1 MKHLA
6 KEHALQRR
14 LGVRMATVR
23 GELVASSGERYARVT
38 RKPSAVKRPQQR
50 SVRRGEEE
58 LVTIRRGDGGPS
70 VCAEKGGARE
80 VDAIGAGR
88 CGRRWCVV
96 GCADMGANMTSITDA
111 PSSIPSS
118 HVAYTAPAA
127 ATSTAAAAVAA
138 AAVAAAAA
146 AATAANAAAAADGC
160 CCMLAHLPPT
170 LPSLCSVPRQEGH
183 HLRLLQG
190 EVCAPL
196 FARRDGALPVVG
208 QYPAW

>member
-88 CGRRWCVV
+88 RGRRWCVV

-146 AATAANAAAAADGC
+146 AAVAAAMRVPATLVQQMTWQLVQSRQGRLELGVEVAARG
-160 CCMLAHLPPT
+160 
-170 LPSLCSVPRQEGH
+170 RQ
-183 HLRLLQG
+183 
-190 EVCAPL
+190 A
-196 FARRDGALPVVG
+196 PVVTSLRA
-208 QYPAW
+208 PRD

>member
-50 SVRRGEEE
+50 SVRRGEEK

-146 AATAANAAAAADGC
+146 AAVAAAMRVPATLVQQMTWQLVQSRQGRLELGVEVAARG
-160 CCMLAHLPPT
+160 
-170 LPSLCSVPRQEGH
+170 RQ
-183 HLRLLQG
+183 
-190 EVCAPL
+190 A
-196 FARRDGALPVVG
+196 PVVTSLRA
-208 QYPAW
+208 PRD